1 MTKLS
6 SHHDALF
13 KKFLGDINVAR
24 DFLDIHL
31 PAPLRQRCDLS
42 TLAMESS
49 TFIKDNL
56 RSRYSDMLPTLNNSR
71 GRKAATQRIPRSLLM

>member
-31 PAPLRQRCDLS
+31 PASHEPV
-42 TLAMESS
+42 
-49 TFIKDNL
+49 TF
-56 RSRYSDMLPTLNNSR
+56 
-71 GRKAATQRIPRSLLM
+71 